1 MEQFLIAHAPDPVL
15 HRSGRPCCLE
25 CDSDRVLARLY
36 QLVWE
41 SAMQT
46 DRCHNIEAL
55 RAGARRKLPR
65 PVFDYIDGGAEDE
78 LALRRSATAFDE
90 NELLPRTLVDVS
102 NINGETEIFGRRIP
116 FPIKLATPGIK
127 IGRGSGRERRGY
139 EGKDTGIDDT

>member
-1 MEQFLIAHAPDPVL
+1 MRIIDW
-15 HRSGRPCCLE
+15 S
-25 CDSDRVLARLY
+25 SDVCSSDL
-36 QLVWE
+36 
-41 SAMQT
+41 MQT

-90 NELLPRTLVDVS
+90 YELLPRTLVDVS

-116 FPIKLATPGIK
+116 FPLML
-127 IGRGSGRERRGY
+127 RSEERRVGERVCQY
-139 EGKDTGIDDT
+139 V

>member
-1 MEQFLIAHAPDPVL
+1 MEQFFIAHSPDPVL
-15 HRSGRPCCLE
+15 HRSGPPCCLE

-65 PVFDYIDGGAEDE
+65 PVFYYIDSGAADE
-78 LALRRSATAFDE
+78 RALRLSATAFVESD
-90 NELLPRTLVDVS
+90 RKSAVQGKSV
-102 NINGETEIFGRRIP
+102 
-116 FPIKLATPGIK
+116 
-127 IGRGSGRERRGY
+127 SGRVALG
-139 EGKDTGIDDT
+139 GVCA